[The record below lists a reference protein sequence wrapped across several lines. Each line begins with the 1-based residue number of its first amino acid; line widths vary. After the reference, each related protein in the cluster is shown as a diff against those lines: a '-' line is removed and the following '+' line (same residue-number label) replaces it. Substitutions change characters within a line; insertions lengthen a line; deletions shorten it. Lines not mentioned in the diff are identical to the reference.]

1 MKSMTGR
8 DLIIYILEN
17 KLEDEPIIRE
27 DGTIVGFLTVGQA
40 AVKANVGMAT
50 IYAWIEAGLLPY
62 YMAGNMIFVRADFAP
77 PVKQQI
83 GF

>member
-1 MKSMTGR
+1 MNGR

-17 KLEDEPIIRE
+17 NLEDEPVIRP

-40 AVKANVGMAT
+40 AVKANVGLAT
-50 IYAWIEAGLLPY
+50 IYAWIEAGHLPY
-62 YMAGNMIFVRADFAP
+62 FMAGNMIFVRADFKP
-77 PVKQQI
+77 PVKQI